1 MCYMIHLPKISYCDE
16 VMLQSDVESV
26 PVAERNSN
34 RSDKTGKRREN
45 TWKRLR

>member
-1 MCYMIHLPKISYCDE
+1 MQLPKILYCDE

-26 PVAERNSN
+26 PVAGCNSN